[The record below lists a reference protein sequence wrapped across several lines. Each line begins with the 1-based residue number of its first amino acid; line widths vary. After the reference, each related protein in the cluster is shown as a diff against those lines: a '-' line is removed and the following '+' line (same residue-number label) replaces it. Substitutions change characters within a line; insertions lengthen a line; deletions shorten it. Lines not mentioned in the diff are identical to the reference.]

1 MPIKAK
7 RRAEASPY
15 DDSIR
20 NADASQ
26 GIKTM
31 HHKVMQVLLDNPQAR
46 SSDKV
51 LISEVYSRFYDVC
64 NEPFWMVME
73 EMTGL
78 PSFETITR
86 CRRKIQ
92 EEHKDLRA
100 VDPVETERI
109 NRQMDFIEYATG
121 GAL

>member
-1 MPIKAK
+1 MPKNKERGAV
-7 RRAEASPY
+7 ATPY
-15 DDSIR
+15 DND
-20 NADASQ
+20 
-26 GIKTM
+26 IKTPTNSQDIKTI
-31 HHKVMQVLLDNPQAR
+31 HNKVMQVLLDNPQAR

-73 EMTGL
+73 GMPEL

-92 EEHKDLRA
+92 ETHEDLRA
-100 VDPVETERI
+100 VDPVEKERI
-109 NRQMDFIEYATG
+109 NRQIDFIEYAKE
-121 GAL
+121 A